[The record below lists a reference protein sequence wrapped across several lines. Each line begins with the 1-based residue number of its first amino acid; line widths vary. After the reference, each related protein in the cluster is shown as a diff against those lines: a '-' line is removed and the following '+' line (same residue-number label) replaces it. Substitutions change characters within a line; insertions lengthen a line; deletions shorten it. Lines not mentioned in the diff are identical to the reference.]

1 MNPAENL
8 LMALTH
14 AAPQDY
20 LRLCGCSIYIPR
32 IRNLAATCNWLRC
45 SSQSINRRQGGLWV
59 CFGVRLE

>member
-20 LRLCGCSIYIPR
+20 LRLCVYSIYIPESE
-32 IRNLAATCNWLRC
+32 IWLLLAIGCVVHLN
-45 SSQSINRRQGGLWV
+45 Q
-59 CFGVRLE
+59 